1 MNETLRSLIYFIES
15 KEQKYQNS
23 LPRGLNKQ
31 YTIVFKT
38 IAQIAKKFN
47 LDQNQLADAFV
58 EAWRDGTFKFGKLT
72 IRYRGINGS
81 CATFLITAGNE
92 VVSQFPINIGILKYW
107 ISQKEVAE
115 ISL

>member
-15 KEQKYQNS
+15 KEQKYENS

-31 YTIVFKT
+31 YTIVLKT
-38 IAQIAKKFN
+38 IVQIAKKFN
-47 LDQNQLADAFV
+47 LDKNQLADAFI
-58 EAWRDGTFKFGKLT
+58 EAWRENTFKFGKLT
-72 IRYRGINGS
+72 IRYRGVNGG
-81 CATFLITAGNE
+81 CATFLLTAENE

-107 ISQKEVAE
+107 ISQKEVAA